1 MSCFWSWSL
10 PEWPGSLTPPAG
22 ALEWGA
28 ASATAFALIAAAE
41 IGDKSQL
48 VCMTLAARH
57 RGLPV
62 LLGAAAAFGLLNLA
76 AVLFGAA
83 LVHWVPRP
91 VVAGVVALLFLGFGL
106 KSVLAREEAEDEPV
120 EEKPGHGVFATTFLM
135 ILLAE
140 FGDKTQLAVAGLG
153 ASVSPSAVWAGASLA
168 LILTS
173 VLGIWA
179 GRTVLQKI
187 PLIWLHRLSGVLFL
201 ALAVYAGME
210 ALPAVLRA
218 VRAFG

>member
-10 PEWPGSLTPPAG
+10 PEWASSPSLPSG
-22 ALEWGA
+22 ALEW
-28 ASATAFALIAAAE
+28 ATASTTTFALIAAAE

-57 RGLPV
+57 RALPV
-62 LLGAAAAFGLLNLA
+62 LLGAVMAFALLNLA

-91 VVAGVVALLFLGFGL
+91 VVAGAVALLFLGFGL
-106 KSVLAREEAEDEPV
+106 KSVLAQDEAEDETV
-120 EEKPGHGVFATTFLM
+120 EEKPGHGIFVTTFSM
-135 ILLAE
+135 ILFAE

-153 ASVSPSAVWAGASLA
+153 TSVVPSAVWVGATVA
-168 LILTS
+168 LSATS

-187 PLIWLHRLSGVLFL
+187 PLVWLHRFSGVLFL
-201 ALAVYAGME
+201 GLAVYAGME
-210 ALPAVLRA
+210 AVPAALQFLRS
-218 VRAFG
+218 FG